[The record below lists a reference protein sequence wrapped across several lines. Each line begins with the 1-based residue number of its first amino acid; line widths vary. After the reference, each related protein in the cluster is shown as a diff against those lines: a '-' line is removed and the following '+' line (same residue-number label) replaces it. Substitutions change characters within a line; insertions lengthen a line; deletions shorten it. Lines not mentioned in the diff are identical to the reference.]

1 LKLNR
6 VERLACDIAIDL
18 ANEPFI
24 ALCVLKGGYQF
35 FTDLL
40 DKIRQLY
47 RYRSSSESPSKG
59 LLDDTL
65 DAQQIRVE
73 FIRLKS
79 YEDEKTTGNIK
90 VIGVESLDSLRG
102 KVWPIISIIFNF

>member
-1 LKLNR
+1 MFKSNR
-6 VERLACDIAIDL
+6 IERLACDIASDL
-18 ANEPFI
+18 ANEPFV

-47 RYRSSSESPSKG
+47 RYRSSFESPTKG
-59 LLDDTL
+59 LLDDRL

-79 YEDEKTTGNIK
+79 DVDEKTTANIK
-90 VIGVESLDSLRG
+90 VIGIESLESLRG
-102 KVWPIISIIFNF
+102 KVWPII